1 MRFVYFLLFIAG
13 TAAPLSL
20 FGPWLLAHDF
30 NLSLFVAEAIVDPV
44 AAAFVLDVLICG
56 AVIVVMAGKLPRQ
69 ELLYVLGALGLAGAS
84 SALPLALFFMTG
96 RQHV

>member
-30 NLSLFVAEAIVDPV
+30 NLLLFVAEAIVDPV
-44 AAAFVLDVLICG
+44 AAAFVLDVLICA

-69 ELLYVLGALGLAGAS
+69 ELLCVLGALGLAGAS